1 MAGGSCST
9 APSSLLRAAARE
21 RPGRRR
27 AGRRRGCCGG
37 SAAIPDAPRRSFE
50 LEPPID
56 VPDLPGDVARFVT
69 AKEGDDVRD
78 LAGRARAPEENTPL
92 DLFRDKGADLLAH
105 LCLDDPWSDGVDA
118 DAAGREL
125 DGERPRERLERAFG
139 RRVVALAA
147 TGALC
152 CHRRDIDDR
161 AAAPREHVPRHLA
174 ADVHGAE
181 QVYPQHVL
189 EIAGLARA
197 EERVAH
203 DAGDADENVR
213 RSEAGGEFL
222 DHALHVADGR
232 DVAGQEHGAP
242 WEGFDLTRQCAGGIP
257 GTEVADADGH
267 AAPGERQRSRAADS
281 SRGSRDQRNSHATST
296 RTALARPGAAVES
309 SSALRPGAPAGDATR
324 DSGPGAARLRP
335 AIGGMERRRSSSI
348 HAAACATAAA
358 APSLPNAAAV
368 AVRRAPEST
377 RVETSRRSSS
387 SCARRAHAAPST
399 TRSPREIREAIA
411 ATAAARGSPEGSGAR
426 STPVATSM
434 RPASPGSS
442 PDRASTTATA
452 ASPGT
457 APLASSSYA
466 GQSASSPHSA
476 AMPRAPRSTSASGAS
491 SES

>member
-37 SAAIPDAPRRSFE
+37 SAAIPNAPRRSFE

-152 CHRRDIDDR
+152 CHRRDVDDR

-232 DVAGQEHGAP
+232 DVARQEHGAP

-267 AAPGERQRSRAADS
+267 AAPGERQRSRAAIPPEAPVTSATLTRPPRGQRSQDPAPP
-281 SRGSRDQRNSHATST
+281 SR
-296 RTALARPGAAVES
+296 AAV
-309 SSALRPGAPAGDATR
+309 RCDPA
-324 DSGPGAARLRP
+324 
-335 AIGGMERRRSSSI
+335 RRR
-348 HAAACATAAA
+348 AT
-358 APSLPNAAAV
+358 PRGTAV
-368 AVRRAPEST
+368 P
-377 RVETSRRSSS
+377 
-387 SCARRAHAAPST
+387 ARRASG
-399 TRSPREIREAIA
+399 RRWVEWSGG
-411 ATAAARGSPEGSGAR
+411 AAARSKR
-426 STPVATSM
+426 
-434 RPASPGSS
+434 RPARRPRRR
-442 PDRASTTATA
+442 RACRT
-452 ASPGT
+452 
-457 APLASSSYA
+457 
-466 GQSASSPHSA
+466 
-476 AMPRAPRSTSASGAS
+476 RRRWW
-491 SES
+491 